1 MAMIKQAT
9 YKSATTNGNKTEQ
22 GSHAQSSVTRKV
34 PDYVKH
40 IIQNLGLQADH
51 LSKSYQLSVS

>member
-9 YKSATTNGNKTEQ
+9 YNSATTATTNGNKTEQ

-51 LSKSYQLSVS
+51 